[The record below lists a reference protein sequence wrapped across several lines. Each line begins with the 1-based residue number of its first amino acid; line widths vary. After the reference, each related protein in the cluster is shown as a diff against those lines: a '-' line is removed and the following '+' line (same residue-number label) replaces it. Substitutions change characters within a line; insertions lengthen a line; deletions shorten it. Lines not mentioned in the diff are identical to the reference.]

1 MLGGGISNLTDRI
14 FNDGR
19 VIDFMNIGLGGLRT
33 GIFNVA
39 DICVM
44 AGTSLLCV
52 LLLRSR
58 KNLNEIS

>member
-19 VIDFMNIGLGGLRT
+19 VIDFLNAGLGGLRI

-39 DICVM
+39 DMCIM
-44 AGTSLLCV
+44 TGTGLLCV
-52 LLLRSR
+52 LLLRSPKR
-58 KNLNEIS
+58 PE